1 MVMIFRSVRK
11 GLSKSNTG
19 LLSGL
24 DIGSSKVS
32 CCITRP
38 SHDGSLKVLGVGQ
51 YASRGIRGGA
61 IVDMQALEMAI
72 RGAVHDAET
81 AAGETIHEVFIS
93 LSPNLISS
101 SVVRVEANIAG
112 HAVDE
117 TDVRK
122 ILAQAAQS
130 AEKPGHEIIHSIS
143 ASYTIDTVQG
153 IRDPRGMF
161 GDALNCSV
169 LVLSAPSGPL
179 RNLYACIERC
189 HLSLNGLVVSPY
201 ASGLATLVEDEID
214 LGATL
219 IDLGAGSTSI
229 AIFYDGRLTHIDHVP
244 IGGAHVTS
252 DLARGLSTPLAQAER
267 IKTLYGS
274 AMVSPS
280 DSREMIAAPQI
291 GEEATSRG
299 TQVTKAEL
307 TRIIRPR
314 IEETFELIRERLRN
328 VEADKIAG
336 KRLVL
341 TGGASQ
347 LPGVRELAS
356 LILDKQGR
364 IGRPLYLKSQNEQI
378 KSPAF
383 ATCAGLLEFA
393 RSEHIMATAHDQD
406 SSGHLFNR
414 FGKLGSWLRENV

>member
-1 MVMIFRSVRK
+1 MVFGSVRK
-11 GLSKSNTG
+11 GLHKTSTG
-19 LLSGL
+19 LLNGL

-38 SHDGSLKVLGVGQ
+38 LQDGTLKVLGVGQ
-51 YASRGIRGGA
+51 HASKGIRSGA
-61 IVDMQALEMAI
+61 IVDMHSLEMAI
-72 RGAVHDAET
+72 RAAVHDAEKS
-81 AAGETIHEVFIS
+81 ANETIHDVFVS
-93 LSPNLISS
+93 LSPNLVTSAM
-101 SVVRVEANIAG
+101 VRVEANISG

-130 AEKPGHEIIHSIS
+130 AEKPNYDIIHSLT
-143 ASYTIDTVQG
+143 ASYTIDAVQG

-161 GDALNCSV
+161 GETLNCSV
-169 LVLSAPSGPL
+169 LVISAAKGPL
-179 RNLYACIERC
+179 KNLYACIERC
-189 HLSLNGLVVSPY
+189 HLTLSGLVVAPY
-201 ASGLATLVEDEID
+201 ASGLATLVEDELD

-219 IDLGAGSTSI
+219 IEMGAGSTSI
-229 AIFYDGRLTHIDHVP
+229 AIFHDGRLTHIDYVP
-244 IGGAHVTS
+244 IGGSHVTN
-252 DLARGLSTPLAQAER
+252 DLARGLSTPLSQAER
-267 IKTLYGS
+267 IKNLYGS
-274 AMVSPS
+274 AMMSPS

-291 GEEATSRG
+291 GEEPQAKG
-299 TQVTKAEL
+299 TQVTKAEV

-314 IEETFELIRERLRN
+314 IEEIFELIRERLKN
-328 VEADKIAG
+328 VDADKIAG

-364 IGRPLYLKSQNEQI
+364 IGRPLYLTSPDSEI

-393 RSEHIMATAHDQD
+393 RGEHLIEKAHNQENASDF
-406 SSGHLFNR
+406 LNR
-414 FGKLGSWLRENV
+414 FGRIGSWLRENI